1 MSVTYNPFVSK
12 SGFKSNGF
20 DVDASGNLTTQTIV
34 SQSLNAVILNAS
46 EIKVNGSSILGSED
60 STFQIETDFII
71 SEGSVPYV
79 SVINGQVTIRNK
91 SNTVGKI
98 DNVDIGTIIPAAGIF
113 TSVNTPLILDN
124 DTIEVYIGSAK
135 VGEINGLGITIP
147 LVNTSINN
155 TVIGNTT
162 PRSGAFTALSATQA
176 ITFNTTTNNQS
187 YTTTGAGAITITS
200 GTTGAINNM
209 SIGATTASTGT
220 FTALSATTLT
230 ATQAITFNTTTNN
243 QSYTTTGAGAITIT
257 SGTTGAIN
265 NMSIGAITAS
275 TGTFTALS
283 ATQTV
288 GFNTTTN
295 NQSYIT
301 SGAGTITITSG
312 TTGAINN
319 MSIGAIT
326 ASTGR
331 FTSVTVATEPTS
343 DTELANKLYVD
354 KKVRLAIA
362 MSGI

>member
-209 SIGATTASTGT
+209 SIGA
-220 FTALSATTLT
+220 
-230 ATQAITFNTTTNN
+230 
-243 QSYTTTGAGAITIT
+243 
-257 SGTTGAIN
+257 
-265 NMSIGAITAS
+265 ITAS